1 MMSADSD
8 VESALRDVALFADVS
23 ADAMAE
29 LASTARVRQ
38 YPRGQVVFSRGDP
51 SDTLIVVLAG
61 RVQIIVRSV
70 DGGELILAVLGPGD
84 LLGEPSLV
92 DGGQRSADAQAQDE
106 TSLLILPREA
116 VLALARQDASVAM
129 NMLAAV
135 SSTLRRLTDLT
146 EDLVFL
152 DLPRRV
158 AKILLSVPIPP
169 GGSADLGM
177 TQEQMAHRVG
187 GTRQSVNAALRGF
200 ERRGWIDTN
209 GRHVTIKQGDALAR
223 FAGEVSAT

>member
-1 MMSADSD
+1 MPADPD
-8 VESALRDVALFADVS
+8 VESALRDVALFSDVS
-23 ADAMAE
+23 ADDLAE
-29 LASTARVRQ
+29 LASSARVRQ
-38 YPRGQVVFSRGDP
+38 YPARQIVFSRGDP
-51 SDTLIVVLAG
+51 SDTLIVVLSG
-61 RVQIIVRSV
+61 RVQIVVRSV
-70 DGGELILAVLGPGD
+70 DGGELILAVLGAGD
-84 LLGEPSLV
+84 VLGEPSLV
-92 DGGQRSADAQAQDE
+92 DGGARSADAQAQDE

-116 VLALARQDASVAM
+116 VVALARRDAGVAM
-129 NMLAAV
+129 KMLAAV
-135 SSTLRRLTDLT
+135 SATLRRLTDLT

-209 GRHVTIKQGDALAR
+209 GRHVTIKQPDALGR
-223 FAGEVSAT
+223 FAGEVSGS

>member
-1 MMSADSD
+1 MPAETDIEG
-8 VESALRDVALFADVS
+8 VLRGVSLFADIS
-23 ADAMAE
+23 PADIAE
-29 LASTARVRQ
+29 LSSNARVRQ
-38 YPRGQVVFSRGDP
+38 YPPGQVVFNRGDP
-51 SDTLIVVLAG
+51 SETLIVVLSG

-70 DGGELILAVLGPGD
+70 DGGELILAVLGAGEV
-84 LLGEPSLV
+84 LGEPSVV
-92 DGGQRSADAQAQDE
+92 DGGARSADAQVQDA

-116 VLALARQDASVAM
+116 VLALARRDAGVAM
-129 NMLAAV
+129 KMLAAV
-135 SSTLRRLTDLT
+135 SATLRRLTDLT

-200 ERRGWIDTN
+200 ERRGWIGTN
-209 GRHVTIKQGDALAR
+209 GRHVTIKEVDALAR
-223 FAGEVSAT
+223 FAGEVSGN

>member
-1 MMSADSD
+1 MPADAD
-8 VESALRDVALFADVS
+8 VTSALRGVELFADVP
-23 ADAMAE
+23 ADALSD
-29 LASTARVRQ
+29 LAATSRMRQ
-38 YPRGQVVFSRGDP
+38 YPKRQIVFSRGDP
-51 SDTLIVVLAG
+51 SDSLIVVLSG

-70 DGGELILAVLGPGD
+70 DGGELMLAVLGPGD

-92 DGGQRSADAQAQDE
+92 DGGHRSADAQAQDE

-116 VLALARQDASVAM
+116 VLVLASRDAGVAM
-129 NMLAAV
+129 KLLAAV
-135 SSTLRRLTDLT
+135 SATLRRLTDLT

-223 FAGEVSAT
+223 FAGEVSGT

>member
-1 MMSADSD
+1 MPADTD
-8 VESALRDVALFADVS
+8 IEAVLRGVSLFADVS
-23 ADAMAE
+23 PAD
-29 LASTARVRQ
+29 LAALSSNARVRQ
-38 YPRGQVVFSRGDP
+38 YPPRQVVFNRGDP
-51 SDTLIVVLAG
+51 SETLIVVLSG

-70 DGGELILAVLGPGD
+70 DGGELILAVLGAGEV
-84 LLGEPSLV
+84 LGEPSVV
-92 DGGQRSADAQAQDE
+92 DGGARSADAQAQDA
-106 TSLLILPREA
+106 TTLLILPREA
-116 VLALARQDASVAM
+116 VLALARRDAGVAM
-129 NMLAAV
+129 KMLAAV
-135 SSTLRRLTDLT
+135 SATLRRLTDLT

-158 AKILLSVPIPP
+158 AKILLSVPLPP

-209 GRHVTIKQGDALAR
+209 GRHVTIKEVDALAR
-223 FAGEVSAT
+223 FAGEVSGS

>member
-1 MMSADSD
+1 MAVDAD
-8 VESALRDVALFADVS
+8 VEAALRGVALFADVS
-23 ADAMAE
+23 SEDLAE
-29 LASTARVRQ
+29 LGSTARVRS
-38 YPRGQVVFSRGDP
+38 YPRRQIVFSRGDP
-51 SDTLIVVLAG
+51 SDALIVVLHG

-70 DGGELILAVLGPGD
+70 DGGELILAMLGPGD

-92 DGGQRSADAQAQDE
+92 DGGARSADAQTQDE
-106 TSLLILPREA
+106 ARLLILPREA
-116 VLALARQDASVAM
+116 VLALARQDAGVAM
-129 NMLAAV
+129 KMLAAV
-135 SSTLRRLTDLT
+135 SATLRRLTDLT

-169 GGSADLGM
+169 GGSVDLGM
-177 TQEQMAHRVG
+177 SQEQLAHRVG

-209 GRHVTIKQGDALAR
+209 GRHVTIREGGALAR
-223 FAGEVSAT
+223 FAGEVSGS